1 MKTYMIHSFNR
12 FNDVKWDGEKIV
24 IMGDVFIDP
33 PYEEHSCRGNEA
45 SVQHIVKI
53 VSM

>member
-1 MKTYMIHSFNR
+1 MILTFNNR

-33 PYEEHSCRGNEA
+33 PYEEHSCHGNEK
-45 SVQHIVKI
+45 SVPHIVKI
-53 VSM
+53 VSI